1 MKQSAWWGAAATV
14 GIVVLAGCTSNPT
27 STSPHTASASPV
39 VSASAGSAST
49 GASASAGTAAFVP
62 IREPFDPGH
71 PAQAKSAPASC
82 DGATTTLAIEQCYEN
97 KTETADASID
107 TVQQAAFTSASA
119 AQQAAINND
128 DSSWLAFRTQVCGKA
143 YQSGGTID
151 GINIAGCLLDEST
164 ARLDSV
170 KNITPA
176 EAVLKS
182 TDSPS
187 LDDVSWYTTPEG
199 SRIGLQ
205 DSQGD
210 QSGGAIIAWT
220 VIAGSAGFV
229 VNPAQ
234 FEYLD
239 GKFTDAGK
247 VQGSGVSGHHVT
259 AGAEYTF
266 SIDYTKLSSAP
277 DEGKNG
283 GWVYEPGYLAAVWR

>member
-1 MKQSAWWGAAATV
+1 MKQSVLWGTAAAAA
-14 GIVVLAGCTSNPT
+14 GIVVLAGCNSS
-27 STSPHTASASPV
+27 STQQANASPV
-39 VSASAGSAST
+39 VSQSAVSQPAAASPT
-49 GASASAGTAAFVP
+49 ASAGTAAFVP

-71 PAQAKSAPASC
+71 PARAKSAPASC
-82 DGATTTLAIEQCYEN
+82 DGATSTLAIEQCYED

-107 TVQQAAFTSASA
+107 TVQQAAFTQAPA
-119 AQQAAINND
+119 AQQASINND

-234 FEYLD
+234 FSYID

-247 VQGSGVSGHHVT
+247 VQGSGVSGHHVSP
-259 AGAEYTF
+259 GAEYTF

-277 DEGKNG
+277 EGNGG
-283 GWVYEPGYLAAVWR
+283 GWVYAPGQPVAVWR